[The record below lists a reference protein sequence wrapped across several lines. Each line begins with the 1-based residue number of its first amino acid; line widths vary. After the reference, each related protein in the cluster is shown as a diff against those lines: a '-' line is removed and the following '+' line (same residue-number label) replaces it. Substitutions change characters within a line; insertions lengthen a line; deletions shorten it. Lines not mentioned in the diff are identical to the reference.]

1 LERKPNVL
9 KKERTNDMLS
19 FQEQVLQE
27 AVQKKKSMT
36 MILVNGFHIKE
47 ANIKGYD
54 LYSILIEVDGKQQFV
69 YKHAIST
76 IRL

>member
-1 LERKPNVL
+1 MERKPQVL
-9 KKERTNDMLS
+9 QEKRKKDMVS

-27 AVQKKKSMT
+27 AVQRKKNMT
-36 MILVNGFHIKE
+36 MILVNGFHIKGT
-47 ANIKGYD
+47 ITGYD
-54 LYSILIEVDGKQQFV
+54 LYSILLEVDGKQQLV

>member
-1 LERKPNVL
+1 MEKKTKVL
-9 KKERTNDMLS
+9 QKERTRDMVS

-27 AVQKKKSMT
+27 GVQRKKSMT
-36 MILVNGFHIKE
+36 MILVNGFHIKG
-47 ANIKGYD
+47 IITGYD
-54 LYSILIEVDGKQQFV
+54 LYSILVEVDGKQQLV

>member
-1 LERKPNVL
+1 LERKPNVPQ
-9 KKERTNDMLS
+9 KERTNDMLS

-27 AVQKKKSMT
+27 AVQRKKSMT
-36 MILVNGFHIKE
+36 MILVNGFHIKGI
-47 ANIKGYD
+47 IKGYD

>member
-1 LERKPNVL
+1 LERKPNVPQ
-9 KKERTNDMLS
+9 KERTNDMLS

-36 MILVNGFHIKE
+36 MILVNGFHIKG
-47 ANIKGYD
+47 IKKGYD

>member
-1 LERKPNVL
+1 
-9 KKERTNDMLS
+9 MLS
-19 FQEQVLQE
+19 FQEQDLQE

-36 MILVNGFHIKE
+36 MILVNGFHIKGI
-47 ANIKGYD
+47 IKGYD

>member
-1 LERKPNVL
+1 MERKPNVSQ
-9 KKERTNDMLS
+9 KERTKDMLS

-27 AVQKKKSMT
+27 AVQRNKNMT
-36 MILVNGFHIKE
+36 MILVNGFHIKG
-47 ANIKGYD
+47 IIIGYD
-54 LYSILIEVDGKQQFV
+54 VYSILVEVDGKQQLV

>member
-1 LERKPNVL
+1 LERKPHDL
-9 KKERTNDMLS
+9 KKERTKDMLS

-36 MILVNGFHIKE
+36 MILVNGFHIKGI
-47 ANIKGYD
+47 IKGYD
-54 LYSILIEVDGKQQFV
+54 LYSILIEVDGKQQLV

-76 IRL
+76 LRF